1 MIFPKEQLIEALF
14 NEYVWLCHDDYDPD
28 VDIAPEDYLT
38 MLKDMTY
45 DQLVEE
51 TDTDEHFSLMDYVE
65 AWGWQEPIN
74 LFSSVHLFGSYIGG
88 NVLHYRYWI
97 RLS

>member
-51 TDTDEHFSLMDYVE
+51 TDTDEIFTLAEYVE
-65 AWGWQEPIN
+65 AWGWQVERN
-74 LFSSVHLFGSYIGG
+74 FFLLVHLFGFYIGD
-88 NVLHYRYWI
+88 NVLHHCYWI

>member
-1 MIFPKEQLIEALF
+1 MILTKEQLIEALF

-45 DQLVEE
+45 DELVEE
-51 TDTDEHFSLMDYVE
+51 TCTDETYHLSEFME
-65 AWGWQEPIN
+65 AWGWRVEIN
-74 LFSSVHLFGSYIGG
+74 LSLFQVSSGFFIGV
-88 NVLHYRYWI
+88 NVLHLSFWI
-97 RLS
+97 RLF

>member
-1 MIFPKEQLIEALF
+1 MILTKEQLIEALF
-14 NEYVWLCHDDYDPD
+14 NEYVFLCHDDYDPD

-51 TDTDEHFSLMDYVE
+51 TDTDEHFTLIEYIE
-65 AWGWQEPIN
+65 AWG
-74 LFSSVHLFGSYIGG
+74 
-88 NVLHYRYWI
+88 
-97 RLS
+97 